1 MRGATRMRKKRNDLG
16 VIALIAGAG
25 AVGVLA
31 TMFAVVATRGPA
43 AAPEQV
49 DARQQ
54 AVAELT
60 ERLSERLSEAS
71 ERVEAQR
78 IRVRGTVTSE
88 GARVRI
94 RSSEPLESGGEP
106 IIYIDGVRVEGDRDE
121 AMQLLT
127 PDQID
132 RVEVLKGDAAKEL
145 YGSEARNGVI
155 QIFTKTKEGS

>member
-1 MRGATRMRKKRNDLG
+1 MRKKRNDLG

-25 AVGVLA
+25 TVGVLA

-43 AAPEQV
+43 EAPEQV

-78 IRVRGTVTSE
+78 IRVRGTATSE
-88 GARVRI
+88 GVTVRI
-94 RSSEPLESGGEP
+94 RSSESLESGGEP

-121 AMQLLT
+121 AMQLLE

>member
-1 MRGATRMRKKRNDLG
+1 MRKKRNDLG

-25 AVGVLA
+25 AVGVMA

>member
-1 MRGATRMRKKRNDLG
+1 MRKKRNDLG

-31 TMFAVVATRGPA
+31 TVFAVVATRGPA

-60 ERLSERLSEAS
+60 ERLSQRLSEAS

-121 AMQLLT
+121 AMQLLS

>member
-1 MRGATRMRKKRNDLG
+1 MRKKRNDLG

-25 AVGVLA
+25 TVGVMA
-31 TMFAVVATRGPA
+31 TMFAIAATRGPA
-43 AAPEQV
+43 ASSEQI

-54 AVAELT
+54 EIAEVT
-60 ERLSERLSEAS
+60 ERLSELSQRLSEAS

-94 RSSEPLESGGEP
+94 RSSESLESDGEP

-121 AMQLLT
+121 AMQLLS

-155 QIFTKTKEGS
+155 QIFTKTKGGS

>member
-1 MRGATRMRKKRNDLG
+1 MRKKRNDLG

>member
-1 MRGATRMRKKRNDLG
+1 MRKKRNDLG

-31 TMFAVVATRGPA
+31 TVFAVVATRGPA
-43 AAPEQV
+43 ASSEQF
-49 DARQQ
+49 DGRQQ
-54 AVAELT
+54 EIAEVT
-60 ERLSERLSEAS
+60 ERLSELSQRLSEAS

-94 RSSEPLESGGEP
+94 RSSSPLEGGGEP

-121 AMQLLT
+121 AMQLLS

>member
-1 MRGATRMRKKRNDLG
+1 MRKKRNDLG

-25 AVGVLA
+25 AVGVMA
-31 TMFAVVATRGPA
+31 TMFTVVATRGPA
-43 AAPEQV
+43 ASSVQI
-49 DARQQ
+49 DTRQQ
-54 AVAELT
+54 EIAEVT
-60 ERLSERLSEAS
+60 ERLSELSQRLSEAS

>member
-1 MRGATRMRKKRNDLG
+1 MRKKRNDLG

-31 TMFAVVATRGPA
+31 TMFAVVATRGPV

-49 DARQQ
+49 DARQE
-54 AVAELT
+54 AVAEVT
-60 ERLSERLSEAS
+60 ERLSELSERLFEAS

-78 IRVRGTVTSE
+78 IRVRGTVTTE

-94 RSSEPLESGGEP
+94 RSSESLESGGEP

-121 AMQLLT
+121 AMQLLE